1 MTDLNF
7 LMVVLGG
14 WGLCDEIGN
23 GEVVQQLW
31 SSFLS
36 ILFQQSDCI
45 QNWCYTDTSH
55 SYFHRSSICTGK
67 EGARLNLAG
76 LIRNCLRM
84 FGFLEIGWQQSSASL
99 LIEEQRALWFGSSSG
114 GSAWELGSIL
124 RCGSMAAVG
133 EASLSNIPDIW
144 GALPCHHLLRGP
156 ALLWQR
162 KQKIIILVKL
172 ETENQFTLLDIL
184 ARGEILVTS
193 QKLLVRLSDGLY
205 SFQAKQA
212 LMGFLAF
219 FFFLVGPVP
228 YFLGQ
233 DQ

>member
-144 GALPCHHLLRGP
+144 RSISPRYLGGTALSPPAMAKEAENHHFSKIGNRKSVYALRYIGQRGDSSDKP
-156 ALLWQR
+156 KTSGEALRW
-162 KQKIIILVKL
+162 VA
-172 ETENQFTLLDIL
+172 QFS
-184 ARGEILVTS
+184 G
-193 QKLLVRLSDGLY
+193 
-205 SFQAKQA
+205 
-212 LMGFLAF
+212 
-219 FFFLVGPVP
+219 
-228 YFLGQ
+228 
-233 DQ
+233 